1 MRRLVAFAILPVL
14 ALGAGDKKG
23 KSPPA
28 PRAEVLELA
37 VKRTT
42 ERTVE
47 IDGRVRSCGVKPIQH
62 LVLRFKVLSPDGDV
76 LTTQTGA
83 ISPEVL
89 EPGEEAEFHWRM
101 RDHARAVA
109 LRVEASAP
117 NEPELSLVRPG
128 PYRIE

>member
-1 MRRLVAFAILPVL
+1 MRRLVVFAILPLL

-23 KSPPA
+23 KSPRA
-28 PRAEVLELA
+28 PRVEVLELT
-37 VKRTT
+37 VQRTT

-47 IDGRVRSCGVKPIQH
+47 IDGRVRNCGEKSIRH
-62 LVLRFKVLSPDGDV
+62 LVLHFKVLSPEGDV
-76 LTTQTGA
+76 VTTQTGE

-101 RDHARAVA
+101 RDHARAVS

-117 NEPELSLVRPG
+117 NDPVLALANPG
-128 PYRIE
+128 PYAIE